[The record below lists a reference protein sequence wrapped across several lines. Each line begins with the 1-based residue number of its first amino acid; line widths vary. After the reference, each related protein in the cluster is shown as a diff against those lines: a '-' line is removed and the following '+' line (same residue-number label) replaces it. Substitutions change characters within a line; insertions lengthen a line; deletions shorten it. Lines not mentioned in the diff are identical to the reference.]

1 MDELVRIL
9 VFQGL
14 VEKFI
19 IYLLCLISDLLIIPC
34 LIHCLSPVE
43 NTQIIA
49 TKQLNG
55 KAEHV
60 MIMRRTKMPEEHIDL
75 DKKNENLD
83 QKWNER
89 GQIVKEKEERL

>member
-1 MDELVRIL
+1 
-9 VFQGL
+9 
-14 VEKFI
+14 
-19 IYLLCLISDLLIIPC
+19 
-34 LIHCLSPVE
+34 
-43 NTQIIA
+43 
-49 TKQLNG
+49 
-55 KAEHV
+55 